1 MFTQKKSSLHRW
13 THSLGGEEAVLEDT
27 MTITLKNEKYEVVL
41 NTHGAEINAF
51 RGKDGTQYVFEG
63 PESVW
68 KFHAPVLFPHVG
80 RIRDGFYTWQEKE
93 FHLVNNGMS
102 RDMEHKIIEQSEKT
116 ATFELTE
123 NAETADKFPWKF
135 SLKTHYEL
143 TDTGLLFTTT
153 VTNTDKTTMYFSLG
167 SHTAFCCPRNTDPA
181 GTTNADYQY
190 EFEKK
195 EPLTTVLLNDAA
207 QLAVDEDG
215 TAPCTKAYGEKDAG
229 IIPIGADGFGNGQFF
244 THFTSNW
251 VGLRNKKDGS
261 LVKVNC
267 AGYPYLMVWQGGN
280 GKDGASGNGFNC
292 IEPWYGTADAENTDH
307 RWEHKSGLIEKF
319 AQKTCLKNA

>member
-1 MFTQKKSSLHRW
+1 
-13 THSLGGEEAVLEDT
+13 
-27 MTITLKNEKYEVVL
+27 MTITLKNANYTVVL
-41 NTHGAEINAF
+41 NSHGAEINSF
-51 RGKDGTQYVFEG
+51 RGSDGTQYVFEG

-80 RIRDGFYTWQEKE
+80 RIKDGFMVWNDKE
-93 FHLVNNGMS
+93 YHLVNNGMS
-102 RDMEHKIIEQSEKT
+102 RDLEHKLIEQTETS

-123 NAETADKFPWKF
+123 GPETADKFPWKF

-143 TDTGLLFTTT
+143 KDNGLVFTTT
-153 VTNTDKTTMYFSLG
+153 VTNTDSTPMLFSLG

-190 EFEKK
+190 EFENK
-195 EPLTTVLLNDAA
+195 EKLVTVLLNDQA
-207 QLAVDEDG
+207 QLAVDEEG
-215 TAPCTKAYGEKDAG
+215 TAPCTKDYGEKDAG
-229 IIPIGADGFGNGQFF
+229 IIPITKDGFGNGHFF
-244 THFTSNW
+244 TRFTSNW

-280 GKDGASGNGFNC
+280 GAEGASGNGFNC
-292 IEPWYGTADAENTDH
+292 IEPWYGTADAENT
-307 RWEHKSGLIEKF
+307 EHQWADKSGLICLEAGKSFTADQSITIEK
-319 AQKTCLKNA
+319 

>member
-1 MFTQKKSSLHRW
+1 
-13 THSLGGEEAVLEDT
+13 
-27 MTITLKNEKYEVVL
+27 MTITLKNSRYEVVL

-51 RGKDGTQYVFEG
+51 RDTVTGTKYIFEG

-80 RIRDGFYTWQEKE
+80 RIRDGFMVWNDTEY
-93 FHLVNNGMS
+93 HLVNNGIS
-102 RDMEHKIIEQSEKT
+102 RDMEHRLIEQSALA

-123 NAETADKFPWKF
+123 SAETADKFPWKF

-143 TDTGLLFTTT
+143 RDDGLLFTTT
-153 VTNTDKTTMYFSLG
+153 VTNTDSSDMLFSLG
-167 SHTAFCCPRNTDPA
+167 SHSAFCCPRNTDPA
-181 GTTNADYQY
+181 GTTNSDYQY

-195 EPLTTVLLNDAA
+195 EPLTTVLLNESA

-215 TAPCTKAYGEKDAG
+215 TAPCTKPYGEAEPG
-229 IIPIGADGFGNGQFF
+229 IIPVNEKGFGNGHFF
-244 THFTSNW
+244 TGFTSNW

-267 AGYPYLMVWQGGN
+267 SGYPYLMVWQNGGTP
-280 GKDGASGNGFNC
+280 AFNC
-292 IEPWYGTADAENTDH
+292 IEPWYGLPDAENS
-307 RWEHKSGLIEKF
+307 EHDWASKAGLITLAPGASFTADQSITITK
-319 AQKTCLKNA
+319 

>member
-1 MFTQKKSSLHRW
+1 
-13 THSLGGEEAVLEDT
+13 
-27 MTITLKNEKYEVVL
+27 MTITLKNDSYEVVL
-41 NTHGAEINAF
+41 STHGAEITAF
-51 RGKDGTQYVFEG
+51 RGVKDGTKYVFEG

-80 RIRDGFYTWQEKE
+80 RIKDGFYTWQGKE
-93 FHLVNNGMS
+93 YHLVNNGMS
-102 RDMEHKIIEQSEKT
+102 RDLEHKILEQTETS

-123 NAETADKFPWKF
+123 SEETADKFPWKF
-135 SLKTHYEL
+135 SLKTHYQLKEN
-143 TDTGLLFTTT
+143 GLVFTTT
-153 VTNTDKTTMYFSLG
+153 VTNTDSSPMTFSLG

-190 EFEKK
+190 EFEQK
-195 EPLTTVLLNDAA
+195 EALTTVLLNDAA

-215 TAPCTKAYGEKDAG
+215 TAPCTKPYGEKEPG
-229 IIPIGADGFGNGQFF
+229 IIPIGADGFGNGHFF
-244 THFTSNW
+244 THFSSNW

-280 GKDGASGNGFNC
+280 GAAGADGNGFNC

-307 RWEHKSGLIEKF
+307 SWENKSGLIELAPGESFTADQSITIEK
-319 AQKTCLKNA
+319 